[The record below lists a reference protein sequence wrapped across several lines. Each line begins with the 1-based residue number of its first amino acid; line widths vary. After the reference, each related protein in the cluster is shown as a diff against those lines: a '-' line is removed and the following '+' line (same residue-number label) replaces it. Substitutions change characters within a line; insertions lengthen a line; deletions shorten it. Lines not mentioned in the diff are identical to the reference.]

1 MAARWWER
9 GVIYHVYPRSYADS
23 NGDGIGDLP
32 GLIGRL
38 DHLEWL
44 GVEAVWLSPTF
55 PSPNADWG
63 YDCADY
69 LDVHPDFGTLAD
81 LERLIVEAGRRDI
94 RIVLDLVPNHTS
106 DAHAWFHDPERR
118 DWYVWRDPQP
128 SRSSPTSTGGTR
140 TSAAPSTRS
149 SGSGSTAG
157 SPASAS
163 TSHTHS

>member
-23 NGDGIGDLP
+23 NADGIGDLP

-44 GVEAVWLSPTF
+44 GVDAVWLSPTF

-69 LDVHPDFGTLAD
+69 LGVHPDFGTLAD
-81 LERLIVEAGRRDI
+81 LERVIVEAGRRDI
-94 RIVLDLVPNHTS
+94 RVMLDLVPNHTS
-106 DAHAWFHDPERR
+106 DAHPWFHDPARR
-118 DWYVWRDPQP
+118 DWYVWRDPRP
-128 SRSSPTSTGGTR
+128 D
-140 TSAAPSTRS
+140 
-149 SGSGSTAG
+149 G
-157 SPASAS
+157 SPPNNWKAAFGGDAW
-163 TSHTHS
+163 TLDE